1 MYIFKVMANV
11 SCFKRGGGPD
21 PRVTTTPPPFRIRA
35 KGGGIYVCEYS
46 QNPQTCS
53 HYNFNYT
60 VIAISTSLKNWN
72 TSNCIEYA
80 DIQGIPPPKQELK
93 KER

>member
-1 MYIFKVMANV
+1 MSRV
-11 SCFKRGGGPD
+11 SKGGGGAGP
-21 PRVTTTPPPFRIRA
+21 PSHHHPPPSFRIRA

>member
-1 MYIFKVMANV
+1 MSRV
-11 SCFKRGGGPD
+11 SKGGAD
-21 PRVTTTPPPFRIRA
+21 PRVTTTPPPFQDPR
-35 KGGGIYVCEYS
+35 KGGGGIYVCEYS

-80 DIQGIPPPKQELK
+80 DIQGIPPQKQELK

>member
-1 MYIFKVMANV
+1 MSRV
-11 SCFKRGGGPD
+11 SKGGGGAGP
-21 PRVTTTPPPFRIRA
+21 PSHHHPPPFQDPR
-35 KGGGIYVCEYS
+35 KGGGGIYVCEYS

-53 HYNFNYT
+53 HFNFNYT

>member
-1 MYIFKVMANV
+1 MSRV
-11 SCFKRGGGPD
+11 SKGGGGRTPES
-21 PRVTTTPPPFRIRA
+21 PPPPPPFQDPR

-80 DIQGIPPPKQELK
+80 DIQGIPPPKAGAK
-93 KER
+93 KGKIIT

>member
-11 SCFKRGGGPD
+11 SCFKRGGAD

-35 KGGGIYVCEYS
+35 KGDGGIYVYEYS

>member
-11 SCFKRGGGPD
+11 SCFKGGGCPD
-21 PRVTTTPPPFRIRA
+21 PRVTTPPPFQDPRKR
-35 KGGGIYVCEYS
+35 GGGIYVCEYS

-72 TSNCIEYA
+72 TSNCIDYA

>member
-1 MYIFKVMANV
+1 MFRV
-11 SCFKRGGGPD
+11 SKGGGRTPES
-21 PRVTTTPPPFRIRA
+21 PPPPPFQDPR

-80 DIQGIPPPKQELK
+80 DIQGIPPPKAGAK
-93 KER
+93 KGKIIT

>member
-11 SCFKRGGGPD
+11 SCFIRGGAD
-21 PRVTTTPPPFRIRA
+21 PRVTTPPLSGSAQR
-35 KGGGIYVCEYS
+35 GGGIYVCEYS

>member
-1 MYIFKVMANV
+1 MSRV
-11 SCFKRGGGPD
+11 SKGGVSGP
-21 PRVTTTPPPFRIRA
+21 PSHHPPPFQEPRKR
-35 KGGGIYVCEYS
+35 GGGIYVCEYS

-80 DIQGIPPPKQELK
+80 DIQGIPPSKQELK

>member
-1 MYIFKVMANV
+1 MFRV
-11 SCFKRGGGPD
+11 SKGGGRTPES
-21 PRVTTTPPPFRIRA
+21 PPPPPPFRIRA

-80 DIQGIPPPKQELK
+80 DIQGIPPPKAGAK
-93 KER
+93 KGKIIT

>member
-1 MYIFKVMANV
+1 MSRV
-11 SCFKRGGGPD
+11 SKGGGGPD
-21 PRVTTTPPPFRIRA
+21 PRVTTTTPFRIRA
-35 KGGGIYVCEYS
+35 KGGGGIYVCEYS

-53 HYNFNYT
+53 HFNFNYT

-80 DIQGIPPPKQELK
+80 DIQGIPPSKQELK

>member
-11 SCFKRGGGPD
+11 SCFKRGGGSGPPSHHHHPLQD
-21 PRVTTTPPPFRIRA
+21 PR

-53 HYNFNYT
+53 HFNFNYT

>member
-1 MYIFKVMANV
+1 MSRV
-11 SCFKRGGGPD
+11 SKGGGGVRTPES
-21 PRVTTTPPPFRIRA
+21 PPPPPFQDPRKR
-35 KGGGIYVCEYS
+35 GGGIYVCEYS

>member
-1 MYIFKVMANV
+1 MSRV
-11 SCFKRGGGPD
+11 SKGGAD
-21 PRVTTTPPPFRIRA
+21 PRVTTTPPFQDPR

>member
-11 SCFKRGGGPD
+11 SCFKRGGPD
-21 PRVTTTPPPFRIRA
+21 PRVTTTPPLSGSAQR
-35 KGGGIYVCEYS
+35 GGGIYVCEYS

>member
-11 SCFKRGGGPD
+11 SCFKRGGAGP
-21 PRVTTTPPPFRIRA
+21 PSHHHPPLSGSAQR
-35 KGGGIYVCEYS
+35 GGGIYVCEYS

>member
-11 SCFKRGGGPD
+11 SCFIRGGGGP
-21 PRVTTTPPPFRIRA
+21 PSHHPPPFRIRA